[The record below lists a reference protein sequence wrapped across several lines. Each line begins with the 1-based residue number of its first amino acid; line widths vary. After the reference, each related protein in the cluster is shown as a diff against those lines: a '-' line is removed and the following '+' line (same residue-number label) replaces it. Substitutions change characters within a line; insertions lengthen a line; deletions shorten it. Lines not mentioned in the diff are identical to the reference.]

1 MRRVSLI
8 VLLGLLAIVSA
19 ACGSAKETGITPA
32 PDKLTFLFFYTEN

>member
-1 MRRVSLI
+1 MRKLFLI
-8 VLLGLLAIVSA
+8 LLFGSLAIMSA